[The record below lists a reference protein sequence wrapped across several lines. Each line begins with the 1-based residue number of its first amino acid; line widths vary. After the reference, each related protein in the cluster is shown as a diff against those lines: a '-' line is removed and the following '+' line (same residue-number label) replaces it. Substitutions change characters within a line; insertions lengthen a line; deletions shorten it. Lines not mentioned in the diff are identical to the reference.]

1 MDKPSA
7 QYYLETLEVGPLQV
21 NCYLL
26 GCEKTRAAVVI
37 DPAGDAPI
45 ILATIERRRAL
56 VTAILL
62 THGHYDHLGAVS
74 EIKAY
79 CHAPIMIH
87 RLDAECLTNPMIN
100 LSALTGDN
108 LVCPPADR
116 LLEEGDTVAFGEFNL
131 KVLYTPGHTRGSAS
145 FVFDQSVFGGDLLF
159 YGSIGRTDLPGGSF
173 DEIERS
179 IVRKIYTLPDDYIVY
194 PGHGEPTTVGF
205 ERKHNAFVR
214 HSA

>member
-1 MDKPSA
+1 MNQPAA
-7 QYYLETLEVGPLQV
+7 QYFLETFEVGPLQV

-26 GCEKTRAAVVI
+26 GCEKTRAAVII
-37 DPAGDAPI
+37 DPAGDASI
-45 ILATIERRRAL
+45 IREAIERRRAR

-87 RLDAECLTNPMIN
+87 HLDADCLTNPMLN

-116 LLEEGDTVAFGEFNL
+116 LLEEGDTVDFGELCL
-131 KVLYTPGHTRGSAS
+131 KVLHTPGHTRGSAS
-145 FVFDQSVFGGDLLF
+145 FVFDHFVFGGDLIF
-159 YGSIGRTDLPGGSF
+159 YGSIGRVDLPGGSL
-173 DEIERS
+173 DEIQRS
-179 IVRKIYTLPDDYIVY
+179 IVRKIYTLPDSFTVY

-205 ERKHNAFVR
+205 EKKNNAFVR
-214 HSA
+214 QTA

>member
-1 MDKPSA
+1 MNQPAA
-7 QYYLETLEVGPLQV
+7 QYFLDTLEVGPLQV

-45 ILATIERRRAL
+45 IREAIERRRAQ

-62 THGHYDHLGAVS
+62 THGHYDHLGAVG
-74 EIKAY
+74 EITA
-79 CHAPIMIH
+79 HFQSPIMIH
-87 RLDAECLTNPMIN
+87 RLDADCLTNPMIN

-116 LLEEGDTVAFGEFNL
+116 LLEEGDAVNFGEL
-131 KVLYTPGHTRGSAS
+131 SLRVLHTPGHTQGSAS
-145 FVFDQSVFGGDLLF
+145 FVLDQMVFGGDLLF

-179 IVRKIYTLPDDYIVY
+179 IVRKIYVLPDSYIIY

-205 ERKHNAFVR
+205 EKKHNAFVR
-214 HSA
+214 QSA